1 MFFYV
6 GRAAVG
12 ALSYD
17 ARRSA
22 ARVKLAAAITLL
34 PVTLFLTSCSSV
46 SSQSPNNSQSAPA
59 SVAVQISPAS
69 AEIQSGGSLQF
80 TATLTGTNHTGVMWQ
95 TTVGSISSAG
105 LFKAPSVTTATP
117 VTVTAISQANP
128 ISENPLSGKTLVGI
142 PVTSGSATLTI
153 LPASSAAKL
162 AITSTSLPTGTVGIG
177 YSAALTASGGNE
189 PYKWS
194 ATAGLPT
201 GLALDPTSGAI
212 SGMPVQSGSSSVQ
225 LQVTDALSH
234 TATGTASVTVSSGQA
249 SGNYDGPAELPRVYL
264 QTAMA
269 DTPAPGTTSLVPAGG
284 NFQAALN
291 NAQCGDTIELQA
303 GATFSGLFTVPA
315 KSCDNQ
321 HWIIVRTSSPD
332 SSLPA
337 ETARISPC
345 YAGVS
350 SLPGRPALNCNST
363 QNVLAKI
370 LYTQSAGSGP
380 IQFANGANYYRFIG
394 LEITRLAGTGYIGAL
409 ISPQVGMTAD
419 QLIIDR
425 SWVHGTSQD
434 ETAIG
439 VALSGLTNTS
449 VINSYLND
457 FHCTSKVGAC
467 TDSHAVSGGAGS
479 AAGGPYQIANN
490 FLEAAGENIIFGG
503 GEATTAPA
511 DIQISQN
518 HFFKPLLWMLG
529 ASGYIGGA
537 GGNPFIA
544 KNHLELKN
552 AQRVLAED
560 NVFEDSWGGFSQSG
574 FSILL
579 TPKDQY
585 DILTNGN
592 ICPLCQVTDVTIRYS
607 TISHVGAGIQIADV
621 LSDGGG
627 SAAGGERYSIHD
639 VVIDDISVAKY
650 DGGGGFIEYGNLWTS
665 NVLNSVTI
673 NHITAFPDPQGHI
686 LSMYN
691 LTTNPMMWG
700 FVFTN
705 NIVNATT
712 YPVWNGIGNT
722 LSCAYYDVPITS
734 MKTCFS
740 SYSFTNNV
748 IAAAPSA
755 YPPSTWPS
763 GNFFPTADATIQFTN
778 YSNGNGGNYQLLPS
792 SPYKNAAS
800 DGTDP
805 GANIAAVQGGIAGV
819 Y

>member
-1 MFFYV
+1 
-6 GRAAVG
+6 
-12 ALSYD
+12 
-17 ARRSA
+17 
-22 ARVKLAAAITLL
+22 
-34 PVTLFLTSCSSV
+34 
-46 SSQSPNNSQSAPA
+46 
-59 SVAVQISPAS
+59 
-69 AEIQSGGSLQF
+69 
-80 TATLTGTNHTGVMWQ
+80 
-95 TTVGSISSAG
+95 
-105 LFKAPSVTTATP
+105 
-117 VTVTAISQANP
+117 
-128 ISENPLSGKTLVGI
+128 
-142 PVTSGSATLTI
+142 
-153 LPASSAAKL
+153 
-162 AITSTSLPTGTVGIG
+162 
-177 YSAALTASGGNE
+177 
-189 PYKWS
+189 
-194 ATAGLPT
+194 
-201 GLALDPTSGAI
+201 
-212 SGMPVQSGSSSVQ
+212 
-225 LQVTDALSH
+225 
-234 TATGTASVTVSSGQA
+234 
-249 SGNYDGPAELPRVYL
+249 
-264 QTAMA
+264 
-269 DTPAPGTTSLVPAGG
+269 
-284 NFQAALN
+284 
-291 NAQCGDTIELQA
+291 
-303 GATFSGLFTVPA
+303 
-315 KSCDNQ
+315 
-321 HWIIVRTSSPD
+321 
-332 SSLPA
+332 
-337 ETARISPC
+337 
-345 YAGVS
+345 
-350 SLPGRPALNCNST
+350 
-363 QNVLAKI
+363 
-370 LYTQSAGSGP
+370 
-380 IQFANGANYYRFIG
+380 
-394 LEITRLAGTGYIGAL
+394 
-409 ISPQVGMTAD
+409 
-419 QLIIDR
+419 
-425 SWVHGTSQD
+425 
-434 ETAIG
+434 
-439 VALSGLTNTS
+439 
-449 VINSYLND
+449 
-457 FHCTSKVGAC
+457 
-467 TDSHAVSGGAGS
+467 
-479 AAGGPYQIANN
+479 
-490 FLEAAGENIIFGG
+490 
-503 GEATTAPA
+503 
-511 DIQISQN
+511 
-518 HFFKPLLWMLG
+518 
-529 ASGYIGGA
+529 
-537 GGNPFIA
+537 
-544 KNHLELKN
+544 LELKN